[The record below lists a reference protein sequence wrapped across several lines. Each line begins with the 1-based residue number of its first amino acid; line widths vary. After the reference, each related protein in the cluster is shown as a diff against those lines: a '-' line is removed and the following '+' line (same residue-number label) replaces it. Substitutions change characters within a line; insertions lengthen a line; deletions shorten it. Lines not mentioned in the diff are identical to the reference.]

1 MFNST
6 RTGLDEVKKLQ
17 LAAEF
22 LDYRD
27 PVRPAHPHQEVEGE
41 GVGDK
46 GGVIETEERLR
57 TFFRSLES
65 GPHFPRSG
73 GAGDILT

>member
-17 LAAEF
+17 LVAEF

-27 PVRPAHPHQEVEGE
+27 QVRPAHPHQKVEGE

-46 GGVIETEERLR
+46 EK
-57 TFFRSLES
+57 
-65 GPHFPRSG
+65 
-73 GAGDILT
+73 

>member
-27 PVRPAHPHQEVEGE
+27 PVRPAHPHQKVEGE

-46 GGVIETEERLR
+46 EK
-57 TFFRSLES
+57 
-65 GPHFPRSG
+65 
-73 GAGDILT
+73 